1 MGMVLFSGL
10 VQVVHVL
17 KVGGGEVS
25 QASAPGVIAVGLLGV
40 CSDVCGG
47 AGGAKLNKVFAWW
60 VNVKMGV
67 VVFCVYVDVGV
78 D

>member
-47 AGGAKLNKVFAWW
+47 AGGAKLNEVFAWG
-60 VNVKMGV
+60 VNVKVGM
-67 VVFCVYVDVGV
+67 VVFCVYVNVGV